1 MVECNSI
8 EASNR
13 YPKLNDQ
20 QQFKLYKINE
30 FKNYFVAEIQEKK
43 LMNKLSSK
51 YITSFDY
58 YCNFNFYRNCD
69 KTIKNNTK

>member
-1 MVECNSI
+1 MECNSI

-13 YPKLNDQ
+13 YAKLNDQ

-43 LMNKLSSK
+43 LMNKLSSILNK
-51 YITSFDY
+51 FWLLLQFQFLLELWQNY
-58 YCNFNFYRNCD
+58 
-69 KTIKNNTK
+69 

>member
-43 LMNKLSSK
+43 LMNKLSSILNK
-51 YITSFDY
+51 F
-58 YCNFNFYRNCD
+58 
-69 KTIKNNTK
+69 